1 MVTSQAVVI
10 ADDTAG
16 LWPVLVILKD
26 IEGKIRQLSVV
37 LPDVQDIGVEIKIFI
52 AIWVRSEQSLE
63 PINGNIIFLRNI
75 ACMSDL
81 VHDVDALLEVPVQDT
96 IEVNWVFG
104 LLLVQEEASI
114 VEILG
119 PMVS

>member
-10 ADDTAG
+10 TDDTAG

-75 ACMSDL
+75 ACMGDL

-96 IEVNWVFG
+96 IEVN
-104 LLLVQEEASI
+104 
-114 VEILG
+114 
-119 PMVS
+119 